1 MDISVEMIKR
11 IISSD
16 ELCDKVNS
24 SDYKTIFISQI
35 QSYILSLLNDESFN
49 IECINRFLKKFVIG
63 NGTKEDAF
71 FNSVLLKLY
80 SKNVNDSEFN
90 SILNSFGFFE
100 IKELLMKKYDQLIFD
115 NCSVSD
121 IELVRMLSFFCY
133 VCSDYVLPN
142 NYIDFFIYN
151 FVSRNLSL
159 SNDLIIYFYKSFA
172 LCFSKEKNLNV
183 VFEISSRVSNYDPY
197 YDNKRNKVIL
207 YKQNIRDFI
216 DSNNLSDIFYQIKYM
231 YLLKSINDPNNN
243 SYSFD
248 QLRLVKEIC
257 LNVIL
262 GEEFFDKNYS
272 DISFS
277 YELRKQSKYVTKRY
291 YERLGL
297 NMEMV
302 DDVSFD
308 LNDEIDD
315 NSERVFSVDIL
326 FDLTLKKEN
335 PNLLKSLIRNYP
347 VLACEYRSDKKKSL
361 LSLLLDIY
369 NNRKLLNNFNKDLDW
384 HNMKLG
390 HGEDEIFM
398 PKINRLNN
406 KISVCSS
413 YINVM
418 SMVINNG
425 DMLLDDIVRSISDLI
440 TYDTNNE
447 VVKNDIYSILN
458 FVVPKKIS
466 KLCCGRNLEYREYL
480 KKRIIKCYLDSMGL
494 VRNNTDMVYFM
505 KLYSSLEE
513 CIKVIDID

>member
-1 MDISVEMIKR
+1 M
-11 IISSD
+11 
-16 ELCDKVNS
+16 
-24 SDYKTIFISQI
+24 
-35 QSYILSLLNDESFN
+35 
-49 IECINRFLKKFVIG
+49 
-63 NGTKEDAF
+63 
-71 FNSVLLKLY
+71 
-80 SKNVNDSEFN
+80 
-90 SILNSFGFFE
+90 
-100 IKELLMKKYDQLIFD
+100 
-115 NCSVSD
+115 
-121 IELVRMLSFFCY
+121 
-133 VCSDYVLPN
+133 
-142 NYIDFFIYN
+142 
-151 FVSRNLSL
+151 SL

-361 LSLLLDIY
+361 LS
-369 NNRKLLNNFNKDLDW
+369 F
-384 HNMKLG
+384 
-390 HGEDEIFM
+390 
-398 PKINRLNN
+398 
-406 KISVCSS
+406 SQ
-413 YINVM
+413 
-418 SMVINNG
+418 
-425 DMLLDDIVRSISDLI
+425 
-440 TYDTNNE
+440 
-447 VVKNDIYSILN
+447 
-458 FVVPKKIS
+458 
-466 KLCCGRNLEYREYL
+466 
-480 KKRIIKCYLDSMGL
+480 
-494 VRNNTDMVYFM
+494 
-505 KLYSSLEE
+505 
-513 CIKVIDID
+513 